1 MKTCAPWLLAALL
14 AGCSPQAALLAT
26 AVPDGTMSALLSQTQ
41 RVEDANRRKI
51 IALEQHRDWAGLARF
66 AEGNLKLDPHTP
78 DWWLVA
84 GYAYT
89 QQQNYTRAAECYM
102 EAVRLEPDAS
112 LGWTLLAQSYRAS
125 GQPQRAVNTLDKALL
140 AVRDDPQLHWL
151 MGETQGDLQRW
162 RPAIAAYRDA
172 IGVDERYIPAW
183 RGLQRAY
190 EQYGR
195 VDEARDAERMVARLV
210 AEQAAQAKQ
219 PREAKGKRDER

>member
-1 MKTCAPWLLAALL
+1 MKTCVPWLLAALL
-14 AGCSPQAALLAT
+14 AGCSPQTALLAT

-51 IALEQHRDWAGLARF
+51 VALEQDRDWPGLARF
-66 AEGNLKLDPHTP
+66 AEDNLKLDPNTP

-89 QQQNYTRAAECYM
+89 QQQKYTRAAECYV

-112 LGWTLLAQSYRAS
+112 LGWSLLAQSYRAS
-125 GQPQRAVNTLDKALL
+125 GQLQRAVNTLDKALL

-151 MGETQGDLQRW
+151 MGETQSDLQRW
-162 RPAIAAYRDA
+162 RLAIAAYRDA
-172 IGVDERYIPAW
+172 IGVDEQYLPAW

-190 EQYGR
+190 ERAGR
-195 VDEARDAERMVARLV
+195 AEEARDAERTLARLT
-210 AEQAAQAKQ
+210 AEESTQAKQ
-219 PREAKGKRDER
+219 TRKREGKRDER